1 MSIGCGMN
9 SSRPVDLPALNS
21 CKITI
26 TQNGVP
32 LNEAAV
38 IAVSQD
44 STAKYR
50 TSTGATDNNG
60 VAELR
65 TYGFSGVPAGKYKVL
80 VKKTVLEGA
89 VEKTDEYGVKQVSDG
104 KDYNLVN
111 VKYQDENATDFE
123 IEIKT
128 GQNEFTFDVG
138 EPVHVLFESIQ
149 M

>member
-1 MSIGCGMN
+1 MN

-32 LNEAAV
+32 LKESAV

-50 TSTGATDNNG
+50 TSTGATDNIG

-65 TYGFSGVPAGKYKVL
+65 TYSFLGAPTGKYKVL

-89 VEKTDEYGVKQVSDG
+89 IEQTDEFGVKQIIG
-104 KDYNLVN
+104 GTDYNLVN
-111 VKYQDENATDFE
+111 VKYQDENTTDFE
-123 IEIKT
+123 IEIKA
-128 GQNEFTFDVG
+128 GENEFTFDVG
-138 EPVHVLFESIQ
+138 EPVHVPFESIK